1 MNKYERIYSKATENG
16 RNASWMDTAIAALAV
31 DIEEYTGIP
40 VTVSGPFGLRA
51 EVMLKS
57 GERYLTICPDFQG
70 EGLQLYYDTGKTTQ
84 RHPPL
89 SLGDF
94 NGFNNVQERLPDTL
108 EAIVSLFRHR
118 G

>member
-51 EVMLKS
+51 EANRS
-57 GERYLTICPDFQG
+57 
-70 EGLQLYYDTGKTTQ
+70 
-84 RHPPL
+84 
-89 SLGDF
+89 
-94 NGFNNVQERLPDTL
+94 
-108 EAIVSLFRHR
+108 
-118 G
+118 